1 MALIKHIAIASKNP
15 EKTRDFYVDVL
26 GLRNVRSIDQPKYK
40 GFILS
45 DGYINLAI
53 IDFHSDD
60 VAGAERGAAFQGLHH
75 IGVQVDAS
83 ERIPERLAE
92 AGYAPR
98 DDINRALGIEQ
109 GADTFNATHEFKFG
123 APDGVVIDISS
134 SGWEGTDGP
143 VGGEGR

>member
-1 MALIKHIAIASKNP
+1 MAKIKHIALTTENP
-15 EKTRDFYVDVL
+15 TAVAAFYQKAFDMQEIH
-26 GLRNVRSIDQPKYK
+26 RSPS
-40 GFILS
+40 GAVFLT

-53 IDFHSDD
+53 IDFHTDD
-60 VAGAERGAAFQGLHH
+60 VAGAERGAAFEGLHH
-75 IGVQVDAS
+75 IGVQIDAS

-109 GADTFNATHEFKFG
+109 GAGAANTPHEFKFG
-123 APDGVVIDISS
+123 GPDGVVIDISG

-143 VGGEGR
+143 LDGDGR